1 MERGR
6 TIKDPPDSNSLDTS
20 SRLAPLIFF
29 LCLSTPRRTMS
40 GEAERALPDVSTAE
54 SVFRG
59 AAEAPSEAGARVT
72 GKDEVVS
79 RPRVS
84 LVFPAVGNI
93 AGSAA
98 MEASVAL
105 ATRKDTIKMELWK
118 EAAGNQRL
126 IRLLCDLDDVF
137 KVRLPRFWQYDPWE
151 DPAP

>member
-1 MERGR
+1 
-6 TIKDPPDSNSLDTS
+6 
-20 SRLAPLIFF
+20 
-29 LCLSTPRRTMS
+29 MS
-40 GEAERALPDVSTAE
+40 GEAERALSDVSTAE

-59 AAEAPSEAGARVT
+59 AAEAPSEAGARAT
-72 GKDEVVS
+72 RKDEVDP

-93 AGSAA
+93 VGSTA

-137 KVRLPRFWQYDPWE
+137 KVRSPWFRQYDPWE

>member
-1 MERGR
+1 
-6 TIKDPPDSNSLDTS
+6 
-20 SRLAPLIFF
+20 
-29 LCLSTPRRTMS
+29 MS
-40 GEAERALPDVSTAE
+40 GEAERALSDVSTAE

-59 AAEAPSEAGARVT
+59 AAEAPSEAGARAT
-72 GKDEVVS
+72 RKDEVVPC
-79 RPRVS
+79 PRVS
-84 LVFPAVGNI
+84 LVFPAVRNI

-126 IRLLCDLDDVF
+126 ICLLCDVGDVF
-137 KVRLPRFWQYDPWE
+137 KVRLPRFRQYDPWE

>member
-1 MERGR
+1 M
-6 TIKDPPDSNSLDTS
+6 SLS
-20 SRLAPLIFF
+20 
-29 LCLSTPRRTMS
+29 
-40 GEAERALPDVSTAE
+40 DVSTAE
-54 SVFRG
+54 SAFRS
-59 AAEAPSEAGARVT
+59 AAEAPNGAGARAA
-72 GKDEVVS
+72 GKDELVP

-118 EAAGNQRL
+118 EAAGNPRL
-126 IRLLCDLDDVF
+126 TRLLYDLDDVF
-137 KVRLPRFWQYDPWE
+137 KVRLPWFWQYDPWE